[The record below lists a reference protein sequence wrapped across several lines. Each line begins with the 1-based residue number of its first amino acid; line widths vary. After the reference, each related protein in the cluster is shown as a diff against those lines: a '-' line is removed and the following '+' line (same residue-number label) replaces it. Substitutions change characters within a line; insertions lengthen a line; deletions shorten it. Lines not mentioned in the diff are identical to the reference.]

1 MTANVKSGLVDL
13 EDEYDLVVVGAGL
26 SGVCSMRPMRTH
38 AGACCRRALIS
49 DPKRAGFVMA
59 QQAAT
64 RLGLK
69 SLIIDKRDH
78 IGAS

>member
-1 MTANVKSGLVDL
+1 
-13 EDEYDLVVVGAGL
+13 
-26 SGVCSMRPMRTH
+26 
-38 AGACCRRALIS
+38 
-49 DPKRAGFVMA
+49 MA

-78 IGAS
+78 IGTFLVASMKDSRL